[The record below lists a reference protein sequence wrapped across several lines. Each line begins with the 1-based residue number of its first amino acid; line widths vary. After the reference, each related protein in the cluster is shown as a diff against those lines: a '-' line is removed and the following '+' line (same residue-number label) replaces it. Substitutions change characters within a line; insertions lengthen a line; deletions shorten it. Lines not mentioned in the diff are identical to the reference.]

1 MIMKKTL
8 ALLLIL
14 SLLAGVGAF
23 QAALMDKLL
32 IGRWML
38 YAGGGEETW
47 DFRADGTCISTSTTI
62 YGEEITKTRTWRVE
76 KATEEDLEKLWSQP
90 RMVLVIDETERYG
103 LHLELEELE
112 TTLGIMRGGVIT
124 DEERALTAPL
134 PLCISLTNG
143 IGGGGYVRMKDE

>member
-1 MIMKKTL
+1 MIMKKTV
-8 ALLLIL
+8 AFLLIL

-23 QAALMDKLL
+23 QAAVMEKLL

-38 YAGGGEETW
+38 YAGGGEEIW
-47 DFRADGTCISTSTTI
+47 DFHEDGTCTSTW
-62 YGEEITKTRTWRVE
+62 YASEEVETHAWRVE
-76 KATEEDLEKLWSQP
+76 KAAEEDLEKLWSQP
-90 RMVLVIDETERYG
+90 RLVLVIDETERYG

-124 DEERALTAPL
+124 EEERALTASL